1 MNAEIYYVEDD
12 PNIAESVKEYLEQRE
27 LSVTII
33 ASLSRAKEILLKKQ
47 PDMILIDWNLPD
59 GNGITL
65 CEWVRKRFGK
75 GISILFLTVK
85 GETPEIVQGFQRGAD
100 DYLVK
105 PFELE
110 VLYSRILAVLRRMGK
125 EESETLFCDKIC
137 LDKKK
142 MTAYLEEKEISL
154 TALEYRVL
162 LYLLEQKG
170 RTVTRQKLLE
180 EIWDMNGNYV
190 NDNTLTVTMKR
201 LREKF
206 QNPSCIKTVRSF
218 GYRMEDTI

>member
-33 ASLSRAKEILLKKQ
+33 ASLSGAKEILLKKQ
-47 PDMILIDWNLPD
+47 PDMLLIDWNLPD

-65 CEWVRKRFGK
+65 CEWARKRFGE

-85 GETPEIVQGFQRGAD
+85 GETPEIVQGFQQGAD

-110 VLYSRILAVLRRMGK
+110 VLYSRILAILRRMGK
-125 EESETLFCDKIC
+125 EEGEELFCDKIC
-137 LDKKK
+137 LNKKK
-142 MTAYLEEKEISL
+142 TTAYLEEEEISL
-154 TALEYRVL
+154 SALEYRVL
-162 LYLLEQKG
+162 LYLMEQKG

-206 QNPSCIKTVRSF
+206 HNPSCIKTVRSF

>member
-12 PNIAESVKEYLEQRE
+12 PDIAESVKEYLEQRA

-33 ASLSRAKEILLKKQ
+33 TSLSGAKEILLKKQ
-47 PDMILIDWNLPD
+47 PDMLLIDWNLPD
-59 GNGITL
+59 GNGIAL
-65 CEWVRKRFGK
+65 CEWARERFGE

-85 GETPEIVQGFQRGAD
+85 GETPEIVQGFQQGAD

-125 EESETLFCDKIC
+125 EESEELFCDKIC

-142 MTAYLEEKEISL
+142 MTAYLEEEEISL
-154 TALEYRVL
+154 TSLEYRVL
-162 LYLLEQKG
+162 LYLMEQKG
-170 RTVTRQKLLE
+170 RTVTRQRLLE

-206 QNPSCIKTVRSF
+206 QNPSCIKTIRSF